1 MLSKALSPMPSIKEI
16 IITFLVVYA
25 ASAAWHGF
33 KQARDGSPDP
43 EFVEPT
49 PDAPNP
55 VRNVLGYSL
64 GVAIN
69 WTIILLI
76 ARAAGGFLGS
86 LIT

>member
-1 MLSKALSPMPSIKEI
+1 MPSIKEI

-25 ASAAWHGF
+25 ASVVWYGF
-33 KQARDGSPDP
+33 KQAKNGSPDP
-43 EFVEPT
+43 EFVEPM
-49 PDAPNP
+49 PEAPSP

-76 ARAAGGFLGS
+76 ARVAGGFLGS
-86 LIT
+86 LLT